1 MGGTTMSERVTVK
14 SVLKNINE
22 LVQAESIT
30 DKETG
35 EEISVQD
42 LQDLFFQHI
51 DMLSDLLGIDL
62 DEE

>member
-1 MGGTTMSERVTVK
+1 MSERVTVK

-22 LVQAESIT
+22 LVHAESIT

-42 LQDLFFQHI
+42 LQGLVFQDV
-51 DMLSDLLGIDL
+51 DMLSELLGIDL
-62 DEE
+62 DKE

>member
-1 MGGTTMSERVTVK
+1 MSEEITVK

-22 LVQAESIT
+22 LAQAKTIT

-42 LQDLFFQHI
+42 LQDLVFQEV
-51 DMLSDLLGIDL
+51 DMLSELLGINL
-62 DEE
+62 DKE